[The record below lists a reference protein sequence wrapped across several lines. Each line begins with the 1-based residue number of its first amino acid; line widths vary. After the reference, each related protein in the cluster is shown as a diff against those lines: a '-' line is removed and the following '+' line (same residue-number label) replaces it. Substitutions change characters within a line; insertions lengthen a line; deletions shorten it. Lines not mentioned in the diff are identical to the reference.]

1 MAELKRQLEARDR
14 ELAEARKHL
23 AEALEQQTATSEVL
37 RVISSSEGELQR
49 VFETMLANAT
59 RLCGAEF
66 GILNLDDGDVS
77 RIAAVYNVPPA
88 LAATQ
93 NVPFRIHPKSGQAE
107 IRRTK
112 QVVRIDDIRAMPP
125 YLEGDPRLVALAD
138 LGGARTTVGVPMLK
152 EGALLG
158 SIAIYRQE
166 VRPFTDK
173 QVELVQNFAAQAVI
187 AIENARLLNELRQRT
202 DDLTEALEQQT
213 ATSEVLRVISSS
225 SGELAPVF
233 ESLLASAK
241 HLCGAEF
248 GIILLREGD
257 AFRTVALHGATA
269 EYTEARWRAPLI
281 RPAAD
286 TGLGRVLETKQVGQ
300 IADVQT
306 VAGYVDNPVQA
317 PIVQL
322 AGVRSKLTVPMLKEG
337 DLIGVIEIDRQDV
350 RPFTD
355 KQIELVQNFADQ
367 AVIAIE
373 NTRLLNELRES
384 LAQQTA
390 TADVLQVIS
399 SSPGDLKPVF
409 EAILA
414 NATRICEAKFGNLH
428 LYQDGGFPVVAQH
441 GAPAIYADLRQR
453 QPMIRPSPGSSLD
466 LVARTKRVVHIADV
480 AADPAHDQHPLVTLG
495 GARSLLCVPM
505 LKEDELIGSIGIY
518 RQEVRPFTGKQIALL
533 TNFAAQAVIA
543 IENTRLLNE
552 LRKSLQQ
559 QTATADVLKVISRS
573 TFDLQTVLDTLVESA
588 ARLCEAD
595 IANIWR
601 PYGADY
607 RLAASYAVTSKHAEA
622 LRNREYLASIGL
634 APGRGSVVG
643 RVLLEGRTVHVP
655 DIQTDPEYNLSGLKA
670 FGDFRTTLGVPLLR
684 EGTPIGVL
692 FLTRT
697 RVEAFTQQQIDL
709 LSTFADQAVIAI
721 ENVRLFDEVQ
731 ARTRDL
737 TDSLEQQT
745 ATSEVLRVISS
756 SPGELQPVFET
767 MLANATRLCEA
778 SYGVM
783 WLREGDAFRSAALHG
798 PLPDAYLEQWRSGT
812 LVHAGP
818 DTPMMR
824 VAQTRQPVQV
834 PDMRESRAYR
844 DGDPLPVAAVDV
856 AGIRTLLSVP
866 MFKEDEVVGA
876 ITIYRKEVRPFTDK
890 QVELVMNFASQ
901 AVIAIEN
908 TRLLNELRE
917 SLLQQT
923 ATSDVLRV
931 ISSSPGEL
939 EPVFQVML
947 ENAIRICAANFG
959 NLYLRDGDAFRIA
972 VAHNTPP
979 PLVEARR
986 RMPLRADSKMPSG
999 RVART
1004 KQVVHISDMTAEE
1017 AYINRDPEA
1026 VAAVELGGI
1035 RTLLVVPMLKEQELI
1050 GTINIFRQ
1058 EVRSFTDKQI
1068 ELVKNFAD
1076 QAVIAI
1082 ENTRLLN
1089 ELRQRTD
1096 DLSEALEQQTAT
1108 SEVLQV
1114 ISRSPGELEP
1124 VFEAMLAH
1132 AVRTCE
1138 AKFGTLYLCEGDGF
1152 RAVAMHNA
1160 PAAFA
1165 EARASVLHP
1174 RPDSTLGSAART
1186 RKVAQIA
1193 DITQSRAY
1201 LEGDPFVVAA
1211 VARGGFHAV
1220 LSVPMLREGALI
1232 GIISIY
1238 RQEVQHFTDKQI
1250 ELVVN
1255 FAAQAVIAIEN
1266 TRLLNELRESLQQ
1279 QTATADVLK
1288 VISRSTFDLQTV
1300 LDTLVESAARLCN
1313 ADQASIRVPK
1323 DGLYQNVASC
1333 GYTPDQIEWLK
1344 RNPFKPDR
1352 SSVVGRVM
1360 LDGKAVHVADTR
1372 GDPTM
1377 TSRAEV
1383 LKVRTVLG
1391 VPLLREGAAIGTL
1404 LLMRNVAQPFT
1415 DQQIALVTTFADQAV
1430 IAIENVRLFD
1440 EVQARTGELTQS
1452 VEELRALG
1460 DVSQAVNSTLDLQ
1473 TVLDTIIAKAT
1484 QLSGTDA
1491 GVMYVF
1497 DEGDRQFRLCA
1508 TYGMTAEMI
1517 AVINDHHADFSEAV
1531 RDATQRRQPDQ
1542 VADLQPSSRANELI
1556 MRLGY
1561 RARLVVPLLAADRI
1575 VGALVVR
1582 RRAPGE
1588 FPKNTI
1594 ELLQTFAVQSV
1605 LAIQNARLFSE
1616 IEEKGRQLAEA
1627 SQHKSQFLA
1636 SMSHELRTPLNA
1648 IIGLT
1653 EMMVANAP
1661 RFGTE
1666 KAQEPLR
1673 RVNGAGTHLLGLINE
1688 VLDLSKIEAG
1698 KLDLNPE
1705 PVNLARLIDEVIG
1718 TAGQLA
1724 EKNKNRLV
1732 VDSGANVGPLTA
1744 DPMRLKQI
1752 LLNLLSNACKFTND
1766 GEIALRV
1773 RRVADGRDWIDLAVA
1788 DTGIGLTAE
1797 QQAKL
1802 FQDFTQANSL
1812 TARRYGGTGLGLA
1825 LSRKLARMMGGDVT
1839 VTSEAGKGSVFTVRL
1854 PSGP

>member
-1 MAELKRQLEARDR
+1 M
-14 ELAEARKHL
+14 
-23 AEALEQQTATSEVL
+23 
-37 RVISSSEGELQR
+37 
-49 VFETMLANAT
+49 
-59 RLCGAEF
+59 
-66 GILNLDDGDVS
+66 
-77 RIAAVYNVPPA
+77 
-88 LAATQ
+88 
-93 NVPFRIHPKSGQAE
+93 
-107 IRRTK
+107 
-112 QVVRIDDIRAMPP
+112 
-125 YLEGDPRLVALAD
+125 
-138 LGGARTTVGVPMLK
+138 
-152 EGALLG
+152 
-158 SIAIYRQE
+158 
-166 VRPFTDK
+166 
-173 QVELVQNFAAQAVI
+173 
-187 AIENARLLNELRQRT
+187 
-202 DDLTEALEQQT
+202 
-213 ATSEVLRVISSS
+213 
-225 SGELAPVF
+225 
-233 ESLLASAK
+233 
-241 HLCGAEF
+241 
-248 GIILLREGD
+248 
-257 AFRTVALHGATA
+257 
-269 EYTEARWRAPLI
+269 
-281 RPAAD
+281 
-286 TGLGRVLETKQVGQ
+286 
-300 IADVQT
+300 
-306 VAGYVDNPVQA
+306 
-317 PIVQL
+317 
-322 AGVRSKLTVPMLKEG
+322 
-337 DLIGVIEIDRQDV
+337 
-350 RPFTD
+350 
-355 KQIELVQNFADQ
+355 
-367 AVIAIE
+367 
-373 NTRLLNELRES
+373 
-384 LAQQTA
+384 
-390 TADVLQVIS
+390 
-399 SSPGDLKPVF
+399 
-409 EAILA
+409 
-414 NATRICEAKFGNLH
+414 
-428 LYQDGGFPVVAQH
+428 
-441 GAPAIYADLRQR
+441 
-453 QPMIRPSPGSSLD
+453 GSS
-466 LVARTKRVVHIADV
+466 A
-480 AADPAHDQHPLVTLG
+480 
-495 GARSLLCVPM
+495 
-505 LKEDELIGSIGIY
+505 
-518 RQEVRPFTGKQIALL
+518 FTG
-533 TNFAAQAVIA
+533 
-543 IENTRLLNE
+543 
-552 LRKSLQQ
+552 RK
-559 QTATADVLKVISRS
+559 
-573 TFDLQTVLDTLVESA
+573 
-588 ARLCEAD
+588 
-595 IANIWR
+595 
-601 PYGADY
+601 
-607 RLAASYAVTSKHAEA
+607 
-622 LRNREYLASIGL
+622 
-634 APGRGSVVG
+634 
-643 RVLLEGRTVHVP
+643 
-655 DIQTDPEYNLSGLKA
+655 
-670 FGDFRTTLGVPLLR
+670 
-684 EGTPIGVL
+684 
-692 FLTRT
+692 
-697 RVEAFTQQQIDL
+697 
-709 LSTFADQAVIAI
+709 
-721 ENVRLFDEVQ
+721 
-731 ARTRDL
+731 
-737 TDSLEQQT
+737 
-745 ATSEVLRVISS
+745 
-756 SPGELQPVFET
+756 FE
-767 MLANATRLCEA
+767 
-778 SYGVM
+778 
-783 WLREGDAFRSAALHG
+783 
-798 PLPDAYLEQWRSGT
+798 
-812 LVHAGP
+812 
-818 DTPMMR
+818 
-824 VAQTRQPVQV
+824 
-834 PDMRESRAYR
+834 
-844 DGDPLPVAAVDV
+844 
-856 AGIRTLLSVP
+856 
-866 MFKEDEVVGA
+866 
-876 ITIYRKEVRPFTDK
+876 
-890 QVELVMNFASQ
+890 
-901 AVIAIEN
+901 
-908 TRLLNELRE
+908 
-917 SLLQQT
+917 
-923 ATSDVLRV
+923 
-931 ISSSPGEL
+931 
-939 EPVFQVML
+939 
-947 ENAIRICAANFG
+947 
-959 NLYLRDGDAFRIA
+959 
-972 VAHNTPP
+972 
-979 PLVEARR
+979 
-986 RMPLRADSKMPSG
+986 
-999 RVART
+999 
-1004 KQVVHISDMTAEE
+1004 
-1017 AYINRDPEA
+1017 
-1026 VAAVELGGI
+1026 
-1035 RTLLVVPMLKEQELI
+1035 
-1050 GTINIFRQ
+1050 
-1058 EVRSFTDKQI
+1058 
-1068 ELVKNFAD
+1068 
-1076 QAVIAI
+1076 
-1082 ENTRLLN
+1082 
-1089 ELRQRTD
+1089 
-1096 DLSEALEQQTAT
+1096 
-1108 SEVLQV
+1108 
-1114 ISRSPGELEP
+1114 
-1124 VFEAMLAH
+1124 
-1132 AVRTCE
+1132 
-1138 AKFGTLYLCEGDGF
+1138 
-1152 RAVAMHNA
+1152 
-1160 PAAFA
+1160 
-1165 EARASVLHP
+1165 
-1174 RPDSTLGSAART
+1174 
-1186 RKVAQIA
+1186 
-1193 DITQSRAY
+1193 
-1201 LEGDPFVVAA
+1201 
-1211 VARGGFHAV
+1211 
-1220 LSVPMLREGALI
+1220 
-1232 GIISIY
+1232 
-1238 RQEVQHFTDKQI
+1238 HFTDKQI

-1698 KLDLNPE
+1698 KLDLNAE

-1802 FQDFTQANSL
+1802 FQDFTQADSL